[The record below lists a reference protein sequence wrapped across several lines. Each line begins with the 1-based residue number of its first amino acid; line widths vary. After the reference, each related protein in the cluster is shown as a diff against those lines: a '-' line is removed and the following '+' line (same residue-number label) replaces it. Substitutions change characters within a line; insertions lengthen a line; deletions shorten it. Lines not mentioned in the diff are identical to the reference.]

1 MSSDQSLL
9 FLAGLGRSGT
19 TALLEVFAAHADIAL
34 GVERYKRLYP
44 RDEEPVTADLFE
56 EGRFFDFTDGL
67 TNLTP
72 EQAPEW
78 APHYAAMR
86 AKWSQARYVGD
97 KMVAIRLQHVWETLP
112 DARFVCIVR
121 DLEPV
126 AASWEARA
134 QNPDDLGWSADQD
147 ATKAVAGWNRSL
159 RRVRRA
165 VKQRPDHAVVVEY
178 DRFFGDA
185 SAPAST
191 RCSPGWGSS
200 GHRRSTP
207 RSRRCTRRTSRRW
220 RPSSAASPP
229 RRSRSSPSTPSATSG
244 SRSRPSS
251 RSR

>member
-1 MSSDQSLL
+1 VPDQNLL

-19 TALLEVFAAHADIAL
+19 TALMEVFAAHHEVAL

-44 RDEEPVTADLFE
+44 RDDEPVTADLFTE
-56 EGRFFDFTDGL
+56 ERFFDFSDGL

-72 EQAPEW
+72 QAAPEW
-78 APHYAAMR
+78 APHYEAMR
-86 AKWSQARYVGD
+86 AKWASATYVGD

-134 QNPDDLGWSADQD
+134 KNPDDLGWAVDQD

-165 VKQRPDHAVVVEY
+165 VRQRPDHAVVVEY
-178 DRFFGDA
+178 DRFFGDPAGA
-185 SAPAST
+185 SLDRTLAWLRLDRTAEIDAAFGRVHRQYVEKVAPKQRT
-191 RCSPGWGSS
+191 LSPDVLAFLDEHAERDVWDQV
-200 GHRRSTP
+200 T
-207 RSRRCTRRTSRRW
+207 TEL
-220 RPSSAASPP
+220 AL
-229 RRSRSSPSTPSATSG
+229 
-244 SRSRPSS
+244 
-251 RSR
+251 